1 MSWICHSNVVFG
13 VVSWK
18 RQSCSEYGFIWNN
31 QCDCSDSF
39 LDVDF
44 FSCLHSTRRRK
55 THRSSVLANYSYS
68 VDLDYSF
75 DSWHDHP
82 VRLSYTSK
90 IKKSRFL
97 SPRKAKKVSKMG
109 TILSMLVIF
118 TFIVF
123 GVLFYEGQWWP
134 GLEMSVC
141 AMVIPL
147 LGFCIGFL
155 FATGGKLL
163 LAFLVQRGHVKW
175 IEPLAVKVSKNAI
188 FWFIKQDFK

>member
-1 MSWICHSNVVFG
+1 MSWICHSYVVFG
-13 VVSWK
+13 VVPWK
-18 RQSCSEYGFIWNN
+18 RQSCSEYGFVRNN
-31 QCDCSDSF
+31 QRHCSDSL
-39 LDVDF
+39 LDVDL
-44 FSCLHSTRRRK
+44 FSRLHSTRWRK
-55 THRSSVLANYSYS
+55 THRSSLLANYSYS
-68 VDLDYSF
+68 FDLDFGS
-75 DSWHDHP
+75 DSWHEYK
-82 VRLSYTSK
+82 VSLSFITENK
-90 IKKSRFL
+90 LTRFV

-163 LAFLVQRGHVKW
+163 LAFLVQRGHVSW
-175 IEPLAVKVSKNAI
+175 IEPLAVKVL
-188 FWFIKQDFK
+188 